1 MMFWRSSLSALCLA
15 LPLAAAQSDVV
26 IVTGATGRTG
36 AKIYGMLKE
45 KGVNVRGLVRN
56 ASKARDVLACTKC
69 DESEGIFVA
78 DITKP
83 ETLVAPMAGT
93 STLVIT
99 TSAIPV
105 CNPYPD
111 CHYPK
116 GGLPIDVD
124 WKGGKAQVTAFAQQA
139 QGKGQVAMV
148 SSMGTTEPDGF
159 LEKLDNGHIGF
170 YKLNLESFLMSSGLK
185 YTIVKP
191 CGLDDGPG
199 TANNTLVVG
208 HDDELH
214 LTPPTVARADVA
226 RVVVAALQ
234 HQDVADGLRFDLCSK
249 AGPATSDSDLI
260 KVLQD
265 AKYSWQKASADIQ
278 I

>member
-1 MMFWRSSLSALCLA
+1 MVKWTRSLLALCLA
-15 LPLAAAQSDVV
+15 LPHACAQSGVV

-36 AKIYGMLKE
+36 SIVYGMLKQQ
-45 KGVNVRGLVRN
+45 GVNVRGLVRN
-56 ASKARDVLACTKC
+56 VSKARELLACTKC
-69 DESEGIFVA
+69 DESEGIFVG

-93 STLVIT
+93 TTLVIA

-105 CNPYPD
+105 CNPFPK
-111 CHYPK
+111 CHYPE

-124 WKGGKAQVTAFAQQA
+124 WKGGKSQVEAFAEQA
-139 QGKGQVAMV
+139 KGKGEVAMI

-191 CGLDDGPG
+191 CGLDGAGNDK
-199 TANNTLVVG
+199 TLVVG

-214 LTPPTVARADVA
+214 ETPPTVARVDVA
-226 RVVVAALQ
+226 RVVIAALQ
-234 HQDVADGLRFDLCSK
+234 HQDVAAGLRFDLCSK
-249 AGPATSDSDLI
+249 AGPATPDSALM

-265 AKYSWQKASADIQ
+265 AKYSWEQAPAELQ
-278 I
+278 V